1 MQLKSK
7 RRRCTDAFSLT
18 ESMISVAIFALVIG
32 GVYSSLVMQ
41 YATVRLNTENLRAT
55 QILTDKME
63 VLRLVSWTQLTNA
76 TFMPATFVCPFNY
89 STNSSDY
96 GLNYRGSVTVSAL
109 PLSESYASNLM
120 MVTVSVT
127 WTNANVARTRSVST
141 LISQYG
147 MQNSLY

>member
-76 TFMPATFVCPFNY
+76 TFMPATFVSPFNY

-96 GLNYRGSVTVSAL
+96 GLNY
-109 PLSESYASNLM
+109 
-120 MVTVSVT
+120 
-127 WTNANVARTRSVST
+127 
-141 LISQYG
+141 
-147 MQNSLY
+147 